1 MPNRDGCK
9 RWWAM
14 PASYITARAK
24 HLIDLDALNNEQKEA
39 FGIRFEHLMET
50 PADRDVDIMR
60 DAVGYLAARYGDETG
75 DPDDAEKYAAD
86 LASFIIQP
94 FSEISEIPLPVR
106 GVLHSTG
113 AALVSS
119 VCARQA
125 WLGLVGIG
133 ALEIGDDMGKQ
144 TKAAAKRMST
154 PQKKQMQAE
163 GGLKK
168 TIAQLSAVDKSDT
181 IEE

>member
-1 MPNRDGCK
+1 
-9 RWWAM
+9 M
-14 PASYITARAK
+14 PASYITARAR
-24 HLIDLDALNNEQKEA
+24 HLIDLDALNNENKEA
-39 FGIRFEHLMET
+39 LGIRFEHLMEH
-50 PADRDVDIMR
+50 PEDRDEDIMR
-60 DAVGYLAARYGDETG
+60 DAVGYLTARNIDETG
-75 DPDDAEKYAAD
+75 DEAESENYASD
-86 LASFIIQP
+86 LVNFMVLP

-125 WLGLVGIG
+125 WLELVGIG